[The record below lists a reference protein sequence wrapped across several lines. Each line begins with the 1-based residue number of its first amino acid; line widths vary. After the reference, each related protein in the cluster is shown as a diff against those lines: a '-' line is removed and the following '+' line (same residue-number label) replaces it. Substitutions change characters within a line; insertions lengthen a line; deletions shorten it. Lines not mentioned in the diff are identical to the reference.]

1 MLSHALYLYQS
12 STIFLVKLVKSL
24 ISGSIDLDELIDI
37 ICTFYDMEGVP
48 RKESK
53 RHAKRIFEALDED
66 GEVLFSPSS

>member
-1 MLSHALYLYQS
+1 M
-12 STIFLVKLVKSL
+12 KPL

-48 RKESK
+48 RNESK

-66 GEVLFSPSS
+66 GEVLFSASS

>member
-1 MLSHALYLYQS
+1 MSIL
-12 STIFLVKLVKSL
+12 
-24 ISGSIDLDELIDI
+24 GSIDLDELIDI

-66 GEVLFSPSS
+66 GQFYQHC